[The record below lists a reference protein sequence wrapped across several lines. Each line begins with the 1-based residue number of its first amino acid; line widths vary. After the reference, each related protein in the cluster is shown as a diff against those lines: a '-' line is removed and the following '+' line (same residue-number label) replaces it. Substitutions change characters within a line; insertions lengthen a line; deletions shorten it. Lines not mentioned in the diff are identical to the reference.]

1 MRRRY
6 MSSKSTLFNI
16 LPVISFNPQDTTS
29 SSYISVA
36 YFIKQDG
43 SDEVV
48 SGNYI
53 NDQSFQLVG
62 YYQSNNTGSP
72 FDIKVNNS
80 SSYLRIG
87 IKTYTGFK
95 GLCVY
100 KVSFIDGS
108 KEFYVGLGDNDYSKE
123 LGYSGSAY
131 TKLLYLYV

>member
-1 MRRRY
+1 

-16 LPVISFNPQDTTS
+16 LPVISFNPPDTTS

-36 YFIKQDG
+36 DFIKQDG

-48 SGNYI
+48 SGDYI

-80 SSYLRIG
+80 SSRLRVG

-108 KEFYVGLGDNDYSKE
+108 KEFFCWIRR
-123 LGYSGSAY
+123 
-131 TKLLYLYV
+131 